1 MAFQLFTDS
10 DCDMTPET
18 CAEYG
23 YKLIS
28 MPYTI
33 EGQLVRPYE
42 DFDKFDAKTFY
53 DTLRSGILPSTSA
66 ISEQNYIDY
75 FEPVLKEGKD
85 IL

>member
-10 DCDMTPET
+10 DCDMTPEV

-33 EGQLVRPYE
+33 DGKLVRPYE

-53 DTLRSGILPSTSA
+53 DTLRAGTLPSTSA

-75 FEPVLKEGKD
+75 FEPVSYEPQRAV
-85 IL
+85 